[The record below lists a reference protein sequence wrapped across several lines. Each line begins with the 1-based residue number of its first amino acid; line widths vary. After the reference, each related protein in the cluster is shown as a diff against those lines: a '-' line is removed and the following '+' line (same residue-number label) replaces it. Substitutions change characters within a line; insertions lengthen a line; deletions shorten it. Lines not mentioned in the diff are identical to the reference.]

1 MKDLKLDQKNKINP
15 GFEIPENYFE
25 QFEAKMMQ
33 QLPKKETKVVALFH
47 RKQLWISSIAAVLLV
62 MIATPVYFNMKK
74 TTTLE
79 TATLETYLSTEYSTY
94 EIVDKLSN
102 EDITA
107 LENDLSINDDAI
119 EAYLLDTQN
128 LDYYLNQ

>member
-1 MKDLKLDQKNKINP
+1 MKDFKLDKESKINT
-15 GFEIPENYFE
+15 GFEIPDNYFE
-25 QFEAKMMQ
+25 QFEAKIMQ
-33 QLPKKETKVVALFH
+33 QLPKENVKVVSLFH

-62 MIATPVYFNMKK
+62 MIAIPVYFNMKGA
-74 TTTLE
+74 TTLE
-79 TATLETYLSTEYSTY
+79 TATLENYLSTEYSTY

-107 LENDLSINDDAI
+107 LENDLSLSDDAV

>member
-1 MKDLKLDQKNKINP
+1 MKDLKLDKKNKINP

-33 QLPKKETKVVALFH
+33 QIPKKEVKVVALFH

-62 MIATPVYFNMKK
+62 MIAIPVYFNMSKA
-74 TTTLE
+74 TTLE

-94 EIVDKLSN
+94 EF
-102 EDITA
+102 
-107 LENDLSINDDAI
+107 
-119 EAYLLDTQN
+119 
-128 LDYYLNQ
+128 

>member
-1 MKDLKLDQKNKINP
+1 MKDFKLDKESKINT
-15 GFEIPENYFE
+15 GFEIPDNYFE

-33 QLPKKETKVVALFH
+33 QLPKENVKVVSLFH

-62 MIATPVYFNMKK
+62 MIAIPVYFNMKGA
-74 TTTLE
+74 TTLE
-79 TATLETYLSTEYSTY
+79 TATLENYLSIEYSTY

-107 LENDLSINDDAI
+107 LENDLSISDDAV

>member
-1 MKDLKLDQKNKINP
+1 MKDLKLDKKNKIKS

-33 QLPKKETKVVALFH
+33 QIPKKEVKVVALFH

-62 MIATPVYFNMKK
+62 MIAIPVYFNMSKA
-74 TTTLE
+74 TTLE